1 MWSVMV
7 VEDEYYA
14 RRGMERLVEMI
25 GGEYELIGSAENGV
39 VALAMIKELRPS
51 IVLTD
56 IRMPEMDGL
65 ELIRAAEGSGSR
77 FIIIT
82 GHNDVEYAKQALRYH
97 TVDYLLKP
105 VDQKEL
111 KKVLDQAVELLSQDI
126 NALRHRMAAYLRG
139 QTADASLIGRIP
151 AREYQLVVFEL
162 EETGTSGIIKQGVQV
177 LRDCLLEWCESPWAV
192 VQMHTDRMVV
202 LSDGAQDWLPR
213 VNLLKTRLKELEII
227 ISSAIVGAKEIGELP
242 DAYDAA
248 KQMLQGRF
256 YHGAGHIFT
265 RLSSPHR
272 PAQEGELNQ
281 AVQAVFRSINS
292 CNTREALKSLEVLF
306 QIMLDTQPGK
316 DIITEIFMSFY
327 LRMTAVLREAWIL
340 PAGFTTFNPVR
351 HDSSLTSLRANMEA
365 MLREGFDLL
374 REKQCNQEDNAV
386 EKAIQIIGTRY
397 CEDLVLE
404 QIAHEVFLNPSYL
417 SRKLKEVLGMNF
429 SKYITSLRIEKAQEL
444 LQRGIS
450 VEQTAKEVGYPNYRY
465 FSKVF
470 KENVGCLPSHYL
482 RS

>member
-14 RRGMERLVEMI
+14 RRGMERLVELI
-25 GGEYELIGSAENGV
+25 GGEYELIGAAENGAA
-39 VALAMIKELRPS
+39 ALEMIRELHPS

-65 ELIRAAEGSGSR
+65 ELIRASEGSGSR

-126 NALRHRMAAYLRG
+126 NALRHRIVAYLRG
-139 QTADASLIGRIP
+139 QTADTSVIGRIP
-151 AREYQLVVFEL
+151 AREYQLVLFEL
-162 EETGTSGIIKQGVQV
+162 EAAGAGAVIRQGAQV
-177 LRDCLLEWCESPWAV
+177 LRDRLLEWCEIPWVV
-192 VQMHTDRMVV
+192 VQMHTDRVVV
-202 LSDGAQDWLPR
+202 LSDAAEDWLPR
-213 VNLLKTRLKELEII
+213 VNLLQTTLKELEIVV
-227 ISSAIVGAKEIGELP
+227 STAIVGAKEIGGLP
-242 DAYDAA
+242 DAYEAA
-248 KQMLQGRF
+248 KRMLQGRF
-256 YHGAGHIFT
+256 YQGAGHIFT
-265 RLSSPHR
+265 KLPTPRR
-272 PAQEGELNQ
+272 RAREGELNQ
-281 AVQAVFRSINS
+281 AVQAVFRSVNA
-292 CNTREALKSLEVLF
+292 CNTREALRGLEVLF
-306 QIMLDTQPGK
+306 QILWDTQPGK
-316 DIITEIFMSFY
+316 DRIAEICMSFY
-327 LRMTAVLREAWIL
+327 LQITANLREAWIL
-340 PAGFTTFNPVR
+340 PAGFAAYNPAR
-351 HDSSLTSLRANMEA
+351 HDSSLNSLRVNTEA
-365 MLREGFDLL
+365 MIRQGLDLL
-374 REKQCNQEDNAV
+374 REKQCDQEDNPV
-386 EKAIQIIGTRY
+386 EKAIQIIGTHY

-404 QIAHEVFLNPSYL
+404 QIAQEVFLNPSYL
-417 SRKLKEVLGMNF
+417 SRKLKETLGMNF

-444 LQRGIS
+444 LQRGAS
-450 VEQTAKEVGYPNYRY
+450 VEQAAKEVGYPNYRY